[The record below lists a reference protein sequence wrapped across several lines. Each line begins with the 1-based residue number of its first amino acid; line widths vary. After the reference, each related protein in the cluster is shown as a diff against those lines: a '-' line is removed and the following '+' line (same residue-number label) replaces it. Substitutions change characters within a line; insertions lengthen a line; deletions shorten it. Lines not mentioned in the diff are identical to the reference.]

1 MQARNGVDISL
12 PLAEDCPMHIMRG
25 VFQRFDP
32 AVPPVPVMVDV
43 SRSGREYPET
53 FRSMVPFTVL
63 HDNVSMYVDDLWGE
77 APNLGATMLYASFP
91 SFWIDANRNELDI
104 DAELIEGEW
113 PVPLQPTVS
122 KRGLGLLKSKSRY
135 GEPVHERKLTVAE
148 VMSRIEKYHR
158 PYYAELKQNIDRL
171 KSAFGFVY
179 HLSCHCMSAVGA
191 PTHPDPGEQR
201 PDFCLGNVDGKTS
214 SAEFIEF
221 VRKAI
226 ESLGYSCRIN
236 FPYTGGEL
244 NTRFGRP
251 QEGIDSIMVEI
262 NKKLF
267 MDVKTFEKKPEFAR
281 VQGDVTK
288 VLRAVVQRARERMP
302 KP

>member
-1 MQARNGVDISL
+1 
-12 PLAEDCPMHIMRG
+12 MHIMRG

-63 HDNVSMYVDDLWGE
+63 HDNVSMYVDQLWGE
-77 APNLGATMLYASFP
+77 APALGATLLYASFP

-135 GEPVHERKLTVAE
+135 GEPVHEQKLTVAE
-148 VMSRIEKYHR
+148 VMERIENYHR
-158 PYYAELKQNIDRL
+158 PYYAELAQNIERL
-171 KSAFGFVY
+171 RSAFGFVY

-191 PTHPDPGEQR
+191 PTHPDPGKQR
-201 PDFCLGNVDGKTS
+201 ADFCLGDVNGSTS
-214 SAEFIEF
+214 SREFIEF
-221 VRKAI
+221 VQQTI
-226 ESLGYSCRIN
+226 QSLGYSCTVN
-236 FPYTGGEL
+236 DPYNGGEL

-251 QEGIDSIMVEI
+251 KEGIDSIMVEI

-267 MDVKTFEKKPEFAR
+267 MDTGSFRRKPEFGKVEADVSRVLHAIAR
-281 VQGDVTK
+281 
-288 VLRAVVQRARERMP
+288 RARETMP